1 MKVIASWLMKGVQI
15 NESIQF
21 NLSHVSNGDTYFR
34 CIDFALYQSCSIL
47 SKRRSQSFLLQT
59 YQGEVEPEKLLKLSQ
74 HVTNIFEAPT
84 LFYVACLAAMIVNE
98 QSMVFLILAWSYVFL
113 RTVHAYI
120 HIGRN
125 KLKRRI
131 AAYFTS
137 WFVLLAM
144 WCCLIIK
151 IENIELNV
159 LQNAP

>member
-1 MKVIASWLMKGVQI
+1 MNQFSLIYPMSGMVILTFVVLISLFINRVQSSRKG
-15 NESIQF
+15 E
-21 NLSHVSNGDTYFR
+21 VSPFY
-34 CIDFALYQSCSIL
+34 Y
-47 SKRRSQSFLLQT
+47 KT

-159 LQNAP
+159 L